1 MSEKEY
7 ILEVRAMTWDE
18 SCKYWD
24 KRDELAKEYKDNV
37 AALGRKL
44 IGFLIDTV
52 YPDVKGKLTPAE
64 MMKVHNRTIEL
75 SDVVR
80 EDEIKNLKP
89 SSDGSTNEQLIAETA
104 EK

>member
-7 ILEVRAMTWDE
+7 ILEVRAMSWE
-18 SCKYWD
+18 EYCKFED
-24 KRDELAKEYKDNV
+24 KRIEAAQEYKDNP
-37 AALGRKL
+37 RK
-44 IGFLIDTV
+44 IGETMIAFV
-52 YPDVKGKLTPAE
+52 VKMMYPEVFPKITPAE
-64 MMKVHNRTIEL
+64 ATAIFHRVMDL
-75 SDVVR
+75 SNAIR